1 LAATNVPSAD
11 RVVVGSGNSQLTPAI
26 ERRRAMRYAC
36 NLEVSTKLIA
46 QVDGDTW
53 PAKVRNIS
61 VSGISL
67 IVGHRLDLETLVNV
81 ELYNKSRKFLCQVP
95 LRILYVL
102 EKRDGSFI
110 IGAAFTRE
118 LSQEELQGLL

>member
-1 LAATNVPSAD
+1 MASVDVPPLGQT
-11 RVVVGSGNSQLTPAI
+11 VVGNANSQPTPAI
-26 ERRRAMRYAC
+26 ERRRALRYGC
-36 NLEVSTKLIA
+36 NLEVFSKLIA

-61 VSGISL
+61 VTGISL

-102 EKRDGSFI
+102 EKQDGNFI